1 MEKTNDVK
9 KETSS
14 RTPVRVGISVGDV
27 NGIGPEVIMKALS
40 DNRILLDCTPI
51 IYGSTKVFSF
61 YKKSGPF
68 YASSF
73 TWLVIE
79 N

>member
-1 MEKTNDVK
+1 MEKTNDIK

-14 RTPVRVGISVGDV
+14 RTPVRVGISIGDV

-51 IYGSTKVFSF
+51 IYGSTTCYGGFPCDCFYWCYFSDE
-61 YKKSGPF
+61 YD
-68 YASSF
+68 
-73 TWLVIE
+73 
-79 N
+79 